1 MIILN
6 RKRLNVF
13 LSTLNFVLMFIGYQ
27 LATSLFL
34 PVSSDIEGISHTVT
48 VPYRAFA
55 LLVSL
60 IVILLNYR
68 NKIGQSHLAIKVLLF
83 FWIALIIRI
92 FYDTN
97 VRFDIYLKDTSQ
109 LWLYVFGIVLPAIY
123 SVIKSYRVIDLN
135 KALKWVYLGTVLTLI
150 LSLFNNSALL
160 MDASEITGRAKGNL
174 ALNTISFGHIGT
186 MGFILSLF
194 LLSRQGVSVIK
205 RIFIITVMLLSFF
218 IMLRAGSRSPIL
230 ALAVVLIFWLFA
242 RGKNLVLGIS
252 ITAVTILLVFIFMDP
267 ILSFM
272 GNISPV
278 IESRLRMGI
287 YEGHTSGRDIL
298 YNYAFQAFLEKPLI
312 GSQFAIFNNFGDFIY
327 SHNIILDALMGLGL
341 FGGLAMIYILWSGLK
356 STFVMIKLKD
366 NHFWISLI
374 LIQQIVLSML
384 SGSFYYNQILNVLLV
399 FVVLYT
405 TNYSIKK
412 KRLHYV

>member
-1 MIILN
+1 MATKFSKYN
-6 RKRLNVF
+6 YF
-13 LSTLNFVLMFIGYQ
+13 FSTLNFVLMFIGYQ
-27 LATSLFL
+27 LATSLLL
-34 PVSSDIEGISHTVT
+34 PVSSDIEGISRTVT

-60 IVILLNYR
+60 IVILLNFR
-68 NKIGQSHLAIKVLLF
+68 NKICKSHLVLKVLLL

-97 VRFDIYLKDTSQ
+97 IRIDVYLNNTNQ
-109 LWLYVFGIVLPAIY
+109 LWLYVFVILLPAMY
-123 SVIKSYRVIDLN
+123 SVIKSYRAIDLN
-135 KALKWVYLGTVLTLI
+135 KALKWVYLGTVITLI

-160 MDASEITGRAKGNL
+160 MDASEITGRVEGNL
-174 ALNTISFGHIGT
+174 ALNTISFGHLGT
-186 MGFILSLF
+186 MGFLLSLF
-194 LLSRQGVSVIK
+194 ILSRQGVGVIK
-205 RIFIITVMLLSFF
+205 RIFIIFVMLLSFF
-218 IMLRAGSRSPIL
+218 IMLRAGSRSPVM

-242 RGKNLVLGIS
+242 KGKNLVLGIS
-252 ITAVTILLVFIFMDP
+252 ITAVTLLLIFVFIDP
-267 ILSFM
+267 ILSLM

-278 IESRLRMGI
+278 IEARLRASI
-287 YEGHTSGRDIL
+287 YEGESSGRDPL
-298 YNYAFQAFLEKPLI
+298 YNYAFQAFLEKPLT
-312 GSQFAIFNNFGDFIY
+312 GSQFAIFNNHGEFNY

-356 STFVMIKLKD
+356 RSYIMIKLKD

-384 SGSFYYNQILNVLLV
+384 SGAFYYNQILNVMLV

-405 TNYSIKK
+405 TNYSKK
-412 KRLHYV
+412 KKGLHYV